1 MGQISSRAA
10 AALSTVAALAA
21 LLIALGS
28 ERFLGLV
35 PCALCLWERW
45 PYRIAIA
52 LGVIAFLL
60 PRAGRIAVLWLLLL
74 AVLAAA
80 ALGFVHVG
88 VEQGFWPSPL
98 PECAAPHLS
107 GSIADR
113 LAQMPARPEVPCGTP
128 VYPLAWLPLSL
139 AMLNL
144 LYALA
149 FCLFLAISVARPI
162 PRRRAGRR
170 GYA

>member
-1 MGQISSRAA
+1 MAPIRS
-10 AALSTVAALAA
+10 AALLSVLGGLAALAA
-21 LLIALGS
+21 AFAAEWWGH
-28 ERFLGLV
+28 LV
-35 PCALCLWERW
+35 PCALCLLERW
-45 PYRIAIA
+45 PYRLIVGLGVVAFVLPPRAARALLVLGLMAMMVGLA
-52 LGVIAFLL
+52 LGVT
-60 PRAGRIAVLWLLLL
+60 
-74 AVLAAA
+74 
-80 ALGFVHVG
+80 HVG
-88 VEQGFWPSPL
+88 VEYGLWPSPL

-113 LAQMPARPEVPCGTP
+113 LAQMPARPEIPCGTP
-128 VYPLAWLPLSL
+128 VYPLAWLPVSL

-149 FCLFLAISVARPI
+149 FCLVLAMSIARPI

>member
-1 MGQISSRAA
+1 MAPIRS
-10 AALSTVAALAA
+10 AALLSVLGGLAALAA
-21 LLIALGS
+21 AFAAEWWGH
-28 ERFLGLV
+28 LV
-35 PCALCLWERW
+35 PCALCLLERW
-45 PYRIAIA
+45 PYRLIVGLGVVAFVLPPRAARALLVLGLMAMMVGLA
-52 LGVIAFLL
+52 LGV
-60 PRAGRIAVLWLLLL
+60 
-74 AVLAAA
+74 
-80 ALGFVHVG
+80 VHVG
-88 VEQGFWPSPL
+88 VEYGLWPSPL

-113 LAQMPARPEVPCGTP
+113 LAQMPARPEMPCGSP
-128 VYPLAWLPLSL
+128 VYPLAWLPVSL

-149 FCLFLAISVARPI
+149 FCLFLAMSIARPI

>member
-1 MGQISSRAA
+1 MAPIRS
-10 AALSTVAALAA
+10 AALLSVLGGLAALAA
-21 LLIALGS
+21 AFAAEWWGH
-28 ERFLGLV
+28 LV
-35 PCALCLWERW
+35 PCALCLLERW
-45 PYRIAIA
+45 PYRLIVGLGVVAFVLPPRAARALLVLGLMAMMVGLA
-52 LGVIAFLL
+52 LGV
-60 PRAGRIAVLWLLLL
+60 
-74 AVLAAA
+74 
-80 ALGFVHVG
+80 VHVG
-88 VEQGFWPSPL
+88 VEYGLWPSPL